1 MALPFKIENS
11 ESFVLHI
18 LTIYGSLNELLSIA
32 NKVFLIK
39 VENNLGLQAKT
50 QIFRRQF
57 DSMPFRKI
65 TIAGSLASPANT
77 RNEFLSV

>member
-1 MALPFKIENS
+1 MAVPFKIENS

-18 LTIYGSLNELLSIA
+18 LTIYGSLNQLLSIA

-39 VENNLGLQAKT
+39 VENNLGLQVKT

-65 TIAGSLASPANT
+65 TIAGSLVSPANT

>member
-1 MALPFKIENS
+1 MAVPFKIENL

-18 LTIYGSLNELLSIA
+18 LTIYGSLNQLLSIA

-39 VENNLGLQAKT
+39 VENNLGLQVKT

-57 DSMPFRKI
+57 DDMAFRKI
-65 TIAGSLASPANT
+65 IAGPLASPANT